1 MPQGSGVPILPPN
14 GYTIYTMMMYTGRQE
29 GTVKRTNIYLDE
41 EDREALQVIRAAHG
55 IGTDASAV
63 RFAIRQV
70 ARELER
76 KTKRD
81 QRAPSEKAAR
91 TDD

>member
-1 MPQGSGVPILPPN
+1 
-14 GYTIYTMMMYTGRQE
+14 
-29 GTVKRTNIYLDE
+29 VKRTNIYLDE
-41 EDREALQVIRAAHG
+41 EDREALQVIRSAHG

-76 KTKRD
+76 KSRRD
-81 QRAPSEKAAR
+81 QRVTGDKAAR
-91 TDD
+91 ADE

>member
-1 MPQGSGVPILPPN
+1 
-14 GYTIYTMMMYTGRQE
+14 
-29 GTVKRTNIYLDE
+29 VKRTNIYLDE

-76 KTKRD
+76 KAKRD
-81 QRAPSEKAAR
+81 PRIMGSKTSR
-91 TDD
+91 SDD

>member
-1 MPQGSGVPILPPN
+1 M
-14 GYTIYTMMMYTGRQE
+14 
-29 GTVKRTNIYLDE
+29 KRTNIYLDE
-41 EDREALQVIRAAHG
+41 EDREALQVIRSAHG

-76 KTKRD
+76 KSRRD
-81 QRAPSEKAAR
+81 QRVTGDKAAR
-91 TDD
+91 ADE